1 MRIAIVGATGAVGR
15 EMITQLEQS
24 TLASAEVVL
33 VASERSAGR
42 TIDVAGVAHTVRAL
56 DADCFEGVDL
66 ALFSCGGARSRT
78 WAPVAVERGAVVVD
92 NSSAWRMDP
101 TVPLVVPEVNRAAL
115 REHLGIIANPNCS
128 TIQLVLPLQA
138 LAQSVGIKRVV
149 VATYQSA
156 SGAGQSGRDELWSG
170 LRAATSGAEVEANVF
185 PHPLALDVI
194 PHIGD
199 FRGDGYTTEEQKML
213 DESRKILGLPEL
225 AVSATCVRVPVDRS
239 HLEAVTVDCLA
250 PIDTATARTLFAAM
264 PGVEVLDVPE
274 EARYPMARDATGRRE
289 TFVGRIRE
297 DSCLPGTLHF
307 WVVSDNLLK
316 GAAWNAVQ
324 IAEAL
329 HEEDLVHPRR

>member
-15 EMITQLEQS
+15 EMIGQLEAS
-24 TLASAEVVL
+24 TLANADVVL
-33 VASERSAGR
+33 VASERSAGQ
-42 TIDVAGVAHTVRAL
+42 TIDVRGEPHTVRAL
-56 DADCFEGVDL
+56 TADCFDEVDL
-66 ALFSCGGARSRT
+66 ALFSCGGSRSQT
-78 WAPVAVERGAVVVD
+78 WAPIAVERGAVVVD
-92 NSSAWRMDP
+92 NSSAWRLDP

-115 REHLGIIANPNCS
+115 RDHLGIIANPNCS
-128 TIQLVLPLQA
+128 TIQLVLPLRA
-138 LAQSVGIKRVV
+138 LAESVGIRRVI

-156 SGAGQSGRDELWSG
+156 SGAGQSGRDELWAG
-170 LRAATSGAEVEANVF
+170 LRAATAGEPVPSHVF

-194 PHIGD
+194 PQIGE

-213 DESRKILGLPEL
+213 DETRKILGLPEL

-239 HLEAVTVDCLA
+239 HLEAVTVDCA
-250 PIDTATARTLFAAM
+250 RPIGAAEARALFAAM

-289 TFVGRIRE
+289 TFVGRVRE

-329 HEEDLVHPRR
+329 HEEDLVQPRR